1 MSYDIYRIR
10 SYTAFL
16 HLLMHLLRSFA
27 FLQRRGQHFERHFLG
42 SFFPSLPHFTLHSP
56 HFPLYQKPILE
67 SLLHAAAFIKHLL
80 LYVFPSDPQ
89 IGLKYLLHFLQHPSG
104 QRTPVGINEK
114 GFVKSN
120 S

>member
-1 MSYDIYRIR
+1 
-10 SYTAFL
+10 
-16 HLLMHLLRSFA
+16 MHLLRSFA

-56 HFPLYQKPILE
+56 HFPLYQKLILE

-89 IGLKYLLHFLQHPSG
+89 IGLKDLLHFLSHPLDTRSPGLGLRQRLIFTLFLLESG
-104 QRTPVGINEK
+104 YMLAL
-114 GFVKSN
+114 
-120 S
+120 